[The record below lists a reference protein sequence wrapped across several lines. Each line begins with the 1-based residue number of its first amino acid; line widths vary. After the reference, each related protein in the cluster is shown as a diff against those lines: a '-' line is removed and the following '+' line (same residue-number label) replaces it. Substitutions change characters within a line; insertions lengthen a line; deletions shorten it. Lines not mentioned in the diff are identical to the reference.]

1 MLRIPTTI
9 TSTRKYVAKPST
21 ISMPPQAVPG
31 LVWAYTAPPIAAS
44 SAKMLK
50 WPKANEARLC
60 RIGSSTINAVPI
72 TVRMIS
78 GRKRMRSVAVAPKL
92 TGMRYLRRSA
102 RLLSRLLSRLFSQL
116 DPFRHVD
123 VGLFQHARGGLAHRR
138 QETLRVNSHPHHHH
152 DQRHNRRPFAQPQ
165 VRHI

>member
-21 ISMPPQAVPG
+21 ISMPPKAVPG

-44 SAKMLK
+44 NAKMLK

-60 RIGSSTINAVPI
+60 RIGSSTISAVPI

-78 GRKRMRSVAVAPKL
+78 GRKRTRSVALAPKL
-92 TGMRYLRRSA
+92 AGMRYLRRP
-102 RLLSRLLSRLFSQL
+102 RRILSRLLSQL
-116 DPFRHVD
+116 HPFRHVD
-123 VGLFQHARGGLAHRR
+123 VGLFQHARRGLAHRR

-152 DQRHNRRPFAQPQ
+152 DQRHNSRPFA
-165 VRHI
+165 